1 MSHAALDFPLAAHA
15 IPTGCIESGRYVVR
29 FAATE
34 AELDSLLR
42 LRYEVFNLEL
52 SEGLEDAHLTRRDED
67 GFDRQFHHLMILARD
82 SGAAAGTYRL
92 QTSEMAE
99 AAAGYYSAGLFE
111 VEHLPRDIR
120 RSAIEIGR
128 ACVAKAHRNGRV
140 LHLLWRGLASYLSW
154 NGKTRLFGCCSL
166 TSQDEAL
173 GQSVHRHLESI
184 GALHPSIR
192 VAPRPEHA
200 CALRVDRPLPAPH
213 IPALFQAY
221 LTLGAR
227 VLGPPAIDRAFG
239 TIDWLVLLDV
249 EELAP
254 SVFRSYFG

>member
-1 MSHAALDFPLAAHA
+1 MPAALDFPFAAHA
-15 IPTGCIESGRYVVR
+15 IPSASIETSRYVVR
-29 FAATE
+29 FARNE
-34 AELDSLLR
+34 AELDALLR

-52 SEGLEDAHLTRRDED
+52 SEGLADAHLTRRDED
-67 GFDRQFHHLMILARD
+67 GFDRQFHHLMILTRNA
-82 SGAAAGTYRL
+82 GTVAGTYRL
-92 QTSEMAE
+92 QTGEMAE
-99 AAAGYYSAGLFE
+99 AAAGYYSSGLFE
-111 VEHLPRDIR
+111 VESVPEEVR

-128 ACVAKAHRNGRV
+128 ACVAKTHRNGRV

-166 TSQDEAL
+166 TSQNEAL

-184 GALHPSIR
+184 GAVHSSIR
-192 VAPRPEHA
+192 VMPRPEHA
-200 CALRVDRPLPAPH
+200 CMLDAGGPLPEPH

-221 LTLGAR
+221 LTLGAK

-249 EELAP
+249 EELTP
-254 SVFRSYFG
+254 SVFRSFFG

>member
-1 MSHAALDFPLAAHA
+1 MTPAALDFPFAAHA
-15 IPTGCIESGRYVVR
+15 IPSAGIESGRYVVR
-29 FAATE
+29 FARNE
-34 AELDSLLR
+34 AELDALLR

-52 SEGLEDAHLTRRDED
+52 SEGLADAHITRRDED
-67 GFDRQFHHLMILARD
+67 GFDRQFHHLMILTRNA
-82 SGAAAGTYRL
+82 GAVAGTYRL
-92 QTSEMAE
+92 QTGEMAE
-99 AAAGYYSAGLFE
+99 AAAGYYSSGLFE
-111 VEHLPRDIR
+111 VESVPVEVR

-166 TSQDEAL
+166 TSQNEAL

-184 GALHPSIR
+184 GAVHSSLR
-192 VAPRPEHA
+192 VMPRPEHA
-200 CALRVDRPLPAPH
+200 CTLDAGGPVPEPH

-221 LTLGAR
+221 LTLGAK

-254 SVFRSYFG
+254 SVFRSFFG

>member
-15 IPTGCIESGRYVVR
+15 IPLGSIESGRYVVR
-29 FAATE
+29 FAASE
-34 AELDSLLR
+34 AELDALLR

-82 SGAAAGTYRL
+82 SGAAVGTYRL
-92 QTSEMAE
+92 QTREMAE
-99 AAAGYYSAGLFE
+99 SAAGYYSAGLFE
-111 VEHLPRDIR
+111 VDRLPDEVRH
-120 RSAIEIGR
+120 SAIEIGR

-154 NGKTRLFGCCSL
+154 NGRTRLFGCCSL
-166 TSQDEAL
+166 TSQDQSL

-184 GALHPSIR
+184 GAVHPSIR
-192 VAPRPEHA
+192 LPPRPEHA
-200 CALRVDRPLPAPH
+200 CALHAEGPLPAPH

-221 LTLGAR
+221 LTLGAK